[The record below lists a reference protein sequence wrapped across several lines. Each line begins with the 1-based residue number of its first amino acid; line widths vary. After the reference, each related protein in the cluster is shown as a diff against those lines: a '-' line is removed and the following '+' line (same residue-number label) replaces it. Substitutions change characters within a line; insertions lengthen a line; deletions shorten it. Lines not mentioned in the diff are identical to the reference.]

1 MTWFDAIILEL
12 EGTHEY
18 INRSSEKQKKAS
30 VAHRKIMFL
39 KFGLGQKSE

>member
-18 INRSSEKQKKAS
+18 INRSSEKKKAS

-39 KFGLGQKSE
+39 KFVLDQKSE